1 LDACGCEETTV
12 LQCPRCRE
20 KLSTV
25 PVGRNRMHECLQCGG
40 LWLSK
45 QCLQDICTRQEEQE
59 AVLNFRFYH
68 GAPPACGQRT
78 TGRAYVP
85 CPVCGKLMNRENFA
99 GCSGVIL
106 DWCRDHGSWFDRLEL
121 QQIVGFIK
129 NGGLRRSRDRELA
142 RLKEEKEE
150 LRARQLELNMRSS
163 REAGTLGLSS
173 NVNPDGDAFLS
184 FIANL
189 VLR

>member
-1 LDACGCEETTV
+1 
-12 LQCPRCRE
+12 
-20 KLSTV
+20 
-25 PVGRNRMHECLQCGG
+25 
-40 LWLSK
+40 
-45 QCLQDICTRQEEQE
+45 
-59 AVLNFRFYH
+59 
-68 GAPPACGQRT
+68 
-78 TGRAYVP
+78 
-85 CPVCGKLMNRENFA
+85 MNRENFA